1 VDRDV
6 RVLRPG
12 CQRRCRHLVDNCT
25 SCKQSARRTTPAVAG
40 QPGSS
45 CLTEARV
52 SVPRVQ
58 QSKRDSGLVRAVGP
72 WALAAN
78 IVTMIVGAG
87 IFTVP
92 RDLAAAI
99 GVYAPLAFLGC
110 GLGVGCIAICFAEG
124 GTRVPT
130 SGGVYGF
137 VDTAFG
143 PFVGFACGL
152 LLLISDVLACGGV
165 AAGLADVAA
174 SVSPASVSMLVR
186 VAVIVCVIG
195 GIATVNVLGVA
206 RGAGLVAVTTVLKLL
221 PLVVFVVIGIG
232 AVHTTNFSVTVRPDA
247 QDLGRAL
254 ILALFSLVGMET
266 ALCASGEVRN
276 PSRTIPRAL
285 GLALVS
291 TTLLYIA
298 IQIVAQGIL
307 GPELAHATVPLAD
320 AMARINPSLRMLL
333 LVGSAVSML
342 GWIGGDILGSPR
354 LLFAFGRDGT
364 LPRLFGRVHSRTHA
378 PYVAILCYAVVA
390 SALALT
396 GSFGELAVV
405 STLAMTP
412 IYIAGCAGAWL
423 LARRQVAQAD
433 QPLNFQWV
441 GLATVIGIFSMLVT
455 IALASRNE
463 ILGLLGFIVA
473 SVLLYAPQFWRT
485 AAGATPS
492 A

>member
-1 VDRDV
+1 M
-6 RVLRPG
+6 
-12 CQRRCRHLVDNCT
+12 
-25 SCKQSARRTTPAVAG
+25 
-40 QPGSS
+40 
-45 CLTEARV
+45 
-52 SVPRVQ
+52 Q

-87 IFTVP
+87 IFGVP

-110 GLGVGCIAICFAEG
+110 AIGVGCIAICFAEG

-143 PFVGFACGL
+143 PFVGFMCGMM
-152 LLLISDVLACGGV
+152 LLISDVLACGGI
-165 AAGLADVAA
+165 AAGLADVVA
-174 SVSPASVSMLVR
+174 SVSPAAIATFVR
-186 VAVIVCVIG
+186 VALIFCVVG
-195 GIATVNVLGVA
+195 GIAIVNVLGVA
-206 RGAGLVAVTTVLKLL
+206 RGSGLVAITTALKLL
-221 PLVVFVVIGIG
+221 PLLVFIIVGVG
-232 AVHTTNFSVTVRPDA
+232 AMHTSNFSTTVQPDA
-247 QDLGRAL
+247 RDIGRAL

-307 GPELAHATVPLAD
+307 GSALAHATVPLAD
-320 AMARINPSLRMLL
+320 AMERVNPSLRLL
-333 LVGSAVSML
+333 LLIGSAVSML

-364 LPRLFGRVHSRTHA
+364 LPRVFGRVHSRTHA
-378 PYVAILCYAVVA
+378 PYVAIVCYAIVA
-390 SALALT
+390 VILAVT
-396 GSFGELAVV
+396 GSFSELAVV

-412 IYIAGCAGAWL
+412 IYIAGCAAAWL
-423 LARRQVAQAD
+423 LAHRQIAQED
-433 QPLNFQWV
+433 QPLNFRWV
-441 GLATVIGIFSMLVT
+441 GFAAVVGIVSMLFA
-455 IALASRNE
+455 IALASLNE
-463 ILGLLGFIVA
+463 TLTLVGFVVV
-473 SVLLYAPQFWRT
+473 SLLLYAPRFWRT
-485 AAGATPS
+485 PAGATPS